1 MSDPVHDLHKIR
13 RELDVALESILFAL
27 ENRDLE
33 LIMALDLSALIALG
47 PRIDAAAAAVASAE
61 AGAGGVATSADQ
73 AALDAQVATLTTKV
87 ANLET
92 AVGIGNVGT
101 TGTGGTGG
109 TPTLTISPTSISGP
123 VGTPISQT
131 LTVSGGVAPYTISGD
146 PGAAPPAAD
155 VSLSDGVLS
164 VGGLVAEETQTTL
177 VATDSSTPP
186 LTSGPVTISI
196 SVA

>member
-92 AVGIGNVGT
+92 AVGIT
-101 TGTGGTGG
+101 SGG
-109 TPTLTISPTSISGP
+109 TPTPPATDTLTISPTSISGP

-177 VATDSSTPP
+177 IATDSSTPP